1 MDSQYPMTWG
11 AHEAPQL
18 PQDKA
23 EWRGDLQVILVHL
36 GVRAASPGGGEG
48 GTRERWGLGTAVPGG
63 LAVLPAPAL
72 SHRQPRL
79 TA

>member
-1 MDSQYPMTWG
+1 MTWG

-48 GTRERWGLGTAVPGG
+48 GTRER
-63 LAVLPAPAL
+63 
-72 SHRQPRL
+72 
-79 TA
+79 